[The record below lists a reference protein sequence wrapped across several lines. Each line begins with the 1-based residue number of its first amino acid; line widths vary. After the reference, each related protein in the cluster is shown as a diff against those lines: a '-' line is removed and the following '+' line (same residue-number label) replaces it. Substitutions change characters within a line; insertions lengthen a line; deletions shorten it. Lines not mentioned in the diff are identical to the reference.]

1 MADPGGDFCVQLTQ
15 GPWISGKELYEV
27 ASGFNFP
34 LDYHY
39 ITWFEANVI
48 DLNSCLFN
56 R

>member
-34 LDYHY
+34 LDYNY
-39 ITWFEANVI
+39 ITI
-48 DLNSCLFN
+48 SPDLK
-56 R
+56 